1 MQRNFQILKY
11 LLFSLCLA
19 VLFTQ
24 VNAQQDVLLD
34 LAQQELKREFEVL
47 SKEENPAYYIDYRID
62 DISRLF
68 VAADLGVMTQ
78 KDSSVFRVAS
88 AQVRVGSYDFD
99 NTYVPKAARGYRSSG
114 VSSVETEYLPVD
126 NESDPIKLALWNL
139 TLRAYLKAS
148 ESYESLIA
156 GELDTNE
163 KTSPSFSQLQPTQQ
177 YIEPRIDY
185 ETNEHLK
192 EWITKVKT
200 LSNMFNQSTE
210 LEYGVVSISIFNKR
224 SHFISSEGSLI
235 AENQPYAYMFVNA
248 AIRGNDQSIIPLSKS
263 YFAFKPDD
271 FPTEAEI
278 KKDIDQMIALL
289 VDLKMA
295 PPATPYSGPAI
306 LHPRAAGVFFHEI
319 FGHRIEGH
327 RLGSDNDGQ
336 TYKERINELV
346 LPKNI
351 SVYSDPTM
359 KRLNNQDLNG
369 SYVYDDQGVKS
380 SRVTLVEQ
388 GVLKSF
394 LMSRAPLDSLLSSN
408 GHGRAQS
415 GNAPVSR
422 QANLIVE
429 ATGNVTTTKL
439 RAMLIEE
446 CIKQGKE
453 FGYYFMDVEG
463 GYTETSRY
471 STNAFNI
478 QPTIVYRVYVDGR
491 PDELVK
497 GVDLIGTPLS
507 MFAEIAAT
515 SDAYDTFI
523 GFCGAESGSVPV
535 SANAPGIL
543 VRRIETQK
551 KPEAETYK
559 DKFLA
564 RPTFNTPPTLPHE

>member
-1 MQRNFQILKY
+1 MQM
-11 LLFSLCLA
+11 SG
-19 VLFTQ
+19 
-24 VNAQQDVLLD
+24 QQDALLEI
-34 LAQQELKREFEVL
+34 AQKELNREFEVL

-68 VAADLGVMTQ
+68 ASADLGVMTQ

-114 VSSVETEYLPVD
+114 VSSVETEYLPID
-126 NESDPIKLALWNL
+126 NESDPIKLALWNI
-139 TLRAYLKAS
+139 TLRAYHRAS
-148 ESYESLIA
+148 ESYEKLIA

-163 KTSPSFSQLQPTQQ
+163 KTSPSFSQLQPSQQ
-177 YIEPRIDY
+177 YIEPRTDL
-185 ETNEHLK
+185 ETSEQLN
-192 EWITKVKT
+192 EWIAKAKT
-200 LSNMFNQSTE
+200 LSNMFKQSIE

-263 YFAFKPDD
+263 YFAFKPTD

-278 KKDIDQMIALL
+278 KKDIDQIIALL
-289 VDLKMA
+289 AELKMA

-394 LMSRAPLDSLLSSN
+394 LMSRTPLDSLLSSN

-429 ATGNVTTTKL
+429 ATGNVTSTKL
-439 RAMLIEE
+439 RDMLIEE
-446 CIKQGKE
+446 CVKQGKE
-453 FGYYFMDVEG
+453 YGYYFMDVEG

-478 QPTIVYRVYVDGR
+478 KPTIVYRVYADGR
-491 PDELVK
+491 PDEMVK

-515 SDAYDTFI
+515 SDVYDTFI

-551 KPEAETYK
+551 KPEAETFK

-564 RPTFNTPPTLPHE
+564 PPTFNTQPTLLHE